1 MAGAASRI
9 VGLRE
14 RYARLAES
22 VAYYEARAAEQAVQ
36 LSRLRTP
43 GDFEDARD
51 DEDEDE
57 EEQEVEVYTEE
68 DMKREEADIKGL
80 EQRKKT
86 LEERVSAMEKDLS
99 YR

>member
-9 VGLRE
+9 TAMRG

-22 VAYYEARAAEQAVQ
+22 VAYYEARAAEQAE
-36 LSRLRTP
+36 RLGRLKTP
-43 GDFEDARD
+43 GDFEDKVDD
-51 DEDEDE
+51 DEDE
-57 EEQEVEVYTEE
+57 QEVDFFTDE
-68 DMKREEADIKGL
+68 DMAREEVEIRGL

>member
-1 MAGAASRI
+1 MAGAVGRI
-9 VGLRE
+9 ATLRE

-36 LSRLRTP
+36 LSKLRTP
-43 GDFEDARD
+43 GDYEDMHDR
-51 DEDEDE
+51 E
-57 EEQEVEVYTEE
+57 EEQEQDEMEIYTEE
-68 DMKREEADIKGL
+68 DMRREEVEIKGL

>member
-1 MAGAASRI
+1 VAGAASRI
-9 VGLRE
+9 GGLRE

-22 VAYYEARAAEQAVQ
+22 VAYYEARAAEQAEQ
-36 LSRLRTP
+36 LSRLRMP
-43 GDFEDARD
+43 GEFEDARD
-51 DEDEDE
+51 E
-57 EEQEVEVYTEE
+57 EEQEVVEVYTEE
-68 DMKREEADIKGL
+68 DMALEEVEIKGL

>member
-9 VGLRE
+9 GGLRE

-22 VAYYEARAAEQAVQ
+22 VAYYEARAAEQAEQ
-36 LSRLRTP
+36 LGRLRTP
-43 GDFEDARD
+43 GEFD
-51 DEDEDE
+51 DGGDE
-57 EEQEVEVYTEE
+57 EEQDEVEVEVYTEE
-68 DMKREEADIKGL
+68 DMALEEVDIRGL

>member
-9 VGLRE
+9 GALRD

-22 VAYYEARAAEQAVQ
+22 VAYYEARAAEQAEQ

-43 GDFEDARD
+43 GEYDNPA
-51 DEDEDE
+51 DEG
-57 EEQEVEVYTEE
+57 EQEEVEAYTEE
-68 DMKREEADIKGL
+68 DMALEEVEIRGL